1 MTTPPPPHTHTH
13 TPESARSIKQKSV
26 YKYKSTLFNT
36 ESKHMYTCIYIVS
49 SLLLFTL
56 AGDEEVGQ
64 LLLRLGPGHAVLL
77 SDSKVRSETN
87 G

>member
-1 MTTPPPPHTHTH
+1 M
-13 TPESARSIKQKSV
+13 
-26 YKYKSTLFNT
+26 
-36 ESKHMYTCIYIVS
+36 VS
-49 SLLLFTL
+49 SLFMFTL

-77 SDSKVRSETN
+77 SDSKVCCETN